1 MKKDKKETDSYTEK
15 KTERGLKRR
24 MCRDL
29 LDKAVCI
36 VQHPAV
42 YK

>member
-15 KTERGLKRR
+15 KTERDLKRR
-24 MCRDL
+24 MYGDF
-29 LDKAVCI
+29 LDKGVRI
-36 VQHPAV
+36 VQLPAV